1 MALKDIHFRVNGIST
16 TAIIEEKLILNPSG
30 NMKCISHLF
39 VICAISAL
47 DVTVA
52 MQPYI
57 LVTMIIILL
66 Y

>member
-1 MALKDIHFRVNGIST
+1 MYF
-16 TAIIEEKLILNPSG
+16 
-30 NMKCISHLF
+30 LF
-39 VICAISAL
+39 VCIMCAISDL